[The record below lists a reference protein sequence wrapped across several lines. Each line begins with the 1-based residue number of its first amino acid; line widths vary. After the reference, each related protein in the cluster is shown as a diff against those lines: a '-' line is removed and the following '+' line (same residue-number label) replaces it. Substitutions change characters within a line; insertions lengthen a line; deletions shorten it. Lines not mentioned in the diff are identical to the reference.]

1 MAEQLFPE
9 PTVGILIFNPYG
21 GLFLVKTHKWH
32 DKYGVPGGHIELGES
47 AVEAARREA
56 REETGLE
63 IRDLEF
69 LCWQE
74 CVYDEQFW
82 KPRHFIFLDFTAKMD
97 KGDVVLNDEAEEF
110 IWIDP
115 KKALE
120 ELDVDSY
127 TAFSIRTYL
136 GRTGN
141 P

>member
-1 MAEQLFPE
+1 MADQIFPE
-9 PTVGILIFNPYG
+9 PTVRILIFNPRG
-21 GLFLVKTHKWH
+21 ELLLTKSHKWNG
-32 DKYGVPGGHIELGES
+32 KYVIPGGHIELGES
-47 AVEAARREA
+47 AIEAAQREI

-74 CVYDEQFW
+74 FIYDEQFW
-82 KPRHFIFLDFTAKMD
+82 KPRHFIFIGFTAHMD
-97 KGDVVLNDEAEEF
+97 EGEVILNDEAEEF

-115 KKALE
+115 RNALN

-136 GRTGN
+136 NKIGIV
-141 P
+141 